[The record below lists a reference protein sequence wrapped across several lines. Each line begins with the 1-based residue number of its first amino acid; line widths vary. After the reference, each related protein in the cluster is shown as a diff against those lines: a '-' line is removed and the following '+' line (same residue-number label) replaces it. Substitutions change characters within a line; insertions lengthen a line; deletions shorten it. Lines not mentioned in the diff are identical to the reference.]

1 MLQHLCVNP
10 TQFAAARQILQGSEP
25 LGNFERL
32 AQETLNPDSVLH
44 YRIEGGKDKLG
55 RIRLSCKLE
64 GRIDIA
70 CQRCLEAVEH
80 IIETD
85 KGFYL
90 ADTPERL
97 DQMERELACEVGCD
111 VEVIEAGHTLDLA
124 ALIEDEVLLGLPIVP
139 MHPEG
144 ACRPPEDHV

>member
-10 TQFAAARQILQGSEP
+10 AQFAAARQILQGSEP

-32 AQETLNPDSVLH
+32 AQETVNPDSVLH
-44 YRIEGGKDKLG
+44 YRIEGGRDKLG
-55 RIRLSCKLE
+55 RFQLRCKLE
-64 GRIDIA
+64 GRIDLA
-70 CQRCLEAVEH
+70 CQRCLEAVGH
-80 IIETD
+80 VIDSD

-90 ADTPERL
+90 ADTPERA
-97 DQMERELACEVGCD
+97 DQMERELAGELGFD